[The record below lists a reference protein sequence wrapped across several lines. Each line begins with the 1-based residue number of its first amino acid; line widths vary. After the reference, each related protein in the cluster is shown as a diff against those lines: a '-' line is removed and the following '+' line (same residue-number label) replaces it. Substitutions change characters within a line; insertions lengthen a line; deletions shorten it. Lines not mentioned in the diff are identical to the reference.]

1 MQVELV
7 YNFYVWSNPVIILQ
21 TTAIFYYLD
30 IYLEMQYNVT
40 IQKGINQFRAE
51 GNEPETG
58 QKIFITTSHKKM

>member
-1 MQVELV
+1 MFDQTLLSS
-7 YNFYVWSNPVIILQ
+7 YKLQ
-21 TTAIFYYLD
+21 RFFYYLD